1 MDSSKLNFKYIL
13 ETLLF
18 FSKTLL
24 NSSEILVSVHDY
36 VYMYEYSVSF
46 VSMTITQIHDVW
58 VHTST

>member
-1 MDSSKLNFKYIL
+1 MDSSKLNFKYTL

-46 VSMTITQIHDVW
+46 VSMTITQIHDV
-58 VHTST
+58 